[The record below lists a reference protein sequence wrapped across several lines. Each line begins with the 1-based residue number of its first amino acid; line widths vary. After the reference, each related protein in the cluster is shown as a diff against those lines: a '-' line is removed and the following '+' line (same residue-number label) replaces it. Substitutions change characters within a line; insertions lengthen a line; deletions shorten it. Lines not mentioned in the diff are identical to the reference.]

1 MPYLNET
8 DYQELTEARYQDE
21 QTIADLEAELKTKK
35 RDTEH
40 LLELGKQITAIAYE
54 RDRLREVKKLARE
67 VNSLLDSTM
76 SWMDEEGIQVPFI
89 MSVMIGSLGEK
100 SRELAAALKAKG

>member
-40 LLELGKQITAIAYE
+40 LLELGKQISALKSE
-54 RDRLREVKKLARE
+54 RYRLREALRNIRAEAAKPADGFDGNDDPMTLLMSIDEIAKNALDKDAR
-67 VNSLLDSTM
+67 
-76 SWMDEEGIQVPFI
+76 
-89 MSVMIGSLGEK
+89 
-100 SRELAAALKAKG
+100 

>member
-40 LLELGKQITAIAYE
+40 LLELGKQITAIASE
-54 RDRLREVKKLARE
+54 RDRLREALKEISRDDIRNAKAIAR
-67 VNSLLDSTM
+67 
-76 SWMDEEGIQVPFI
+76 
-89 MSVMIGSLGEK
+89 
-100 SRELAAALKAKG
+100 AALDKDAKG